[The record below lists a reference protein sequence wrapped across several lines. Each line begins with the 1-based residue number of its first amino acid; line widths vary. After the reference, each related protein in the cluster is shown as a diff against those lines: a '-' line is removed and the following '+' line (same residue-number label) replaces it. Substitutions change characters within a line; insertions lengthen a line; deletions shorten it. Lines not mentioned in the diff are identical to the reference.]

1 MLEQATR
8 DALMCDM
15 ACAFA
20 CAKVLGRRVV
30 LFGSSTGG
38 TLSVW
43 LASQPWAAP
52 DVAAIVLVSPA
63 FALRKPNGTVYL
75 VLKWI
80 IACCPMFVS
89 AAIINTAVGRHHF
102 VQAPPACP
110 DEEAYSLAWTRRYP
124 CAAILHLVQIYMTV
138 EASVSM
144 ASVRAPVLAFAC
156 PDDPV
161 CDFRVTQRN
170 LGVMPHATLDVVR
183 DSQAKHVISGRHCS
197 PATVDRFVDTA
208 VAFLSREL
216 LSSGG
221 CAASGDAPAATGARS
236 RQRRAESPRTA
247 T

>member
-1 MLEQATR
+1 MHSWR
-8 DALMCDM
+8 ALPLDGR
-15 ACAFA
+15 CARTHLLWA
-20 CAKVLGRRVV
+20 
-30 LFGSSTGG
+30 
-38 TLSVW
+38 
-43 LASQPWAAP
+43 LA
-52 DVAAIVLVSPA
+52 
-63 FALRKPNGTVYL
+63 R
-75 VLKWI
+75 
-80 IACCPMFVS
+80 
-89 AAIINTAVGRHHF
+89 
-102 VQAPPACP
+102 QAPPACP